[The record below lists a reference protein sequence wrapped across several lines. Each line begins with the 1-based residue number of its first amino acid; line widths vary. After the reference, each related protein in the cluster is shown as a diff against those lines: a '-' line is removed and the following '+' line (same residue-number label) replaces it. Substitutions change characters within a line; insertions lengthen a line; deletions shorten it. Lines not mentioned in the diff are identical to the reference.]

1 MPNPPR
7 TSKASKARSK
17 NELTRLQDAQLSA
30 IRRVSKAVARVV
42 PQLPRP
48 PLADRLPTANR
59 AVNGSFDR
67 AQRLLENQR
76 AFAFGL
82 VEALKPLTSKIGPRK
97 RAKRKQSTAQPRARV
112 KPIKV
117 ELVTRSEKQ
126 DQAS

>member
-1 MPNPPR
+1 MPTPPR
-7 TSKASKARSK
+7 TRKASKARSK

-30 IRRVSKAVARVV
+30 IRRASKAVARVV

-59 AVNGSFDR
+59 AVNRSFDR

-97 RAKRKQSTAQPRARV
+97 RAKRSSQP
-112 KPIKV
+112 P
-117 ELVTRSEKQ
+117 SP
-126 DQAS
+126 